1 MGIDTRA
8 ARKTRV
14 LEDLG
19 KPRDRWKRAPRWGR
33 AGPRQLLTPW
43 TSDHGLWL
51 PQESGWQDT
60 EAWCYSQLGVLS
72 LPGVSTN
79 VLQEQLSLGTWS
91 GSLQVTSGQDT
102 ESDAEERKDSGT
114 PGWKG
119 RVPLLMTHV
128 GVVTLPFNLTLNVTR
143 HDTSRVKMDRDP
155 EPFPSP

>member
-1 MGIDTRA
+1 M
-8 ARKTRV
+8 
-14 LEDLG
+14 
-19 KPRDRWKRAPRWGR
+19 
-33 AGPRQLLTPW
+33 
-43 TSDHGLWL
+43 
-51 PQESGWQDT
+51 
-60 EAWCYSQLGVLS
+60 LS

-143 HDTSRVKMDRDP
+143 HDTSRVKMDRGQ
-155 EPFPSP
+155 EPFPFPLIIFIF